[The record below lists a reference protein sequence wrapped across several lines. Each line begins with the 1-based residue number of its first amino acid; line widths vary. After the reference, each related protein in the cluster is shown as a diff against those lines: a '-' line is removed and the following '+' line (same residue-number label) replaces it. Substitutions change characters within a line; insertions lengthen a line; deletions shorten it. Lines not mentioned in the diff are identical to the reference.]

1 MSDCDD
7 PLDFVLFAAIAIYR
21 YAAVAHRNASSDVL
35 MLRNLIS
42 KLDSGNVELF
52 IFV

>member
-1 MSDCDD
+1 MT
-7 PLDFVLFAAIAIYR
+7 LWIFVAAIAIYR

-42 KLDSGNVELF
+42 KLDSGDVELF